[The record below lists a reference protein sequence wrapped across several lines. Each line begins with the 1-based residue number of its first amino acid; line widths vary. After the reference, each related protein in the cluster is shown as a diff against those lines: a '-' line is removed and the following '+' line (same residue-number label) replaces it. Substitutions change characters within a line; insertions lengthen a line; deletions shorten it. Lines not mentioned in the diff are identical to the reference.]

1 MIKNLVILG
10 YLICLA
16 CWDMGEK
23 KLPVWLL
30 TLGSGCG
37 IAEVGVL
44 IWPGRENW
52 QWNMLSICLAVLP
65 GIFLMVMAK
74 LTQKAGLGDGWT
86 LLNVGMFETYKTCL
100 FLLGISLLIMAVF
113 SVALLTLRKAGRNTK
128 IPYIPFLALAY
139 LCRLLL

>member
-1 MIKNLVILG
+1 MKKMIIMG
-10 YLICLA
+10 YLICLT
-16 CWDMGEK
+16 CWDMREK

-30 TLGSGCG
+30 ALGSGCG
-37 IAEVGVL
+37 LVGVSVF
-44 IWPGRENW
+44 IWMGQGSW
-52 QWNMLSICLAVLP
+52 QWEMLSICLAVLP
-65 GIFLMVMAK
+65 GVLLIVLAK

-100 FLLGISLLIMAVF
+100 FLLGISLMIMAVF
-113 SVALLTLRKAGRNTK
+113 SAVLLLLRKATKNTK